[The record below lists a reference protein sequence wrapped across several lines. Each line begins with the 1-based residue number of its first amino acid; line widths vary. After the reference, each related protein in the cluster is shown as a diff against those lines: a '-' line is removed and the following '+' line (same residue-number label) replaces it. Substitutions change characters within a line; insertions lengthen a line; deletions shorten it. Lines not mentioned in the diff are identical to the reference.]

1 MPFTLPN
8 TPTVMLPLPVVMK
21 RVNRSKSTIYADIA
35 KGKFPKPIKLGLRS
49 IGFVEAEIE
58 AWLRARIEES
68 R

>member
-1 MPFTLPN
+1 MSFTLPN

-49 IGFVEAEIE
+49 IGFIEAEIE
-58 AWLRARIEES
+58 AWLLARIEES